1 MDSQINNKTFKTS
14 PIHHFSH
21 LWCGLLWKCN
31 FRVNLFSIEIMNPKL
46 NDFLDCLGFREGDEP
61 KSPGVLG
68 GGVPHNHG
76 LCHRPELAKILLQ
89 TFYKWKQSE
98 LI

>member
-1 MDSQINNKTFKTS
+1 
-14 PIHHFSH
+14 
-21 LWCGLLWKCN
+21 
-31 FRVNLFSIEIMNPKL
+31 MNPKL
-46 NDFLDCLGFREGDEP
+46 NDFLDWLSVREGDEP

-76 LCHRPELAKILLQ
+76 FCYRPELAEILLQ